1 MEKKIFSDEEVF
13 EQIKPASRKAYKK
26 WWKEFKEISWSGW
39 SGRGAARRPWR
50 AAGGRLPAVERDLGP
65 STGRWER
72 PGAVRRPWKPAWGRP
87 PAMESGLQYLTSRLS
102 KQAWRVWGVWDSLSR
117 PCGGVG
123 GGGGDG
129 KGPIGHPFGPFN
141 GQKSLSPLWK
151 ARFSLSTPS
160 MGRVMGFPRLK
171 ITMSATFTE
180 YSV

>member
-1 MEKKIFSDEEVF
+1 MPPVFNSFLRYVFVF
-13 EQIKPASRKAYKK
+13 EMRPPPPSPPHNTCWTNIKKK
-26 WWKEFKEISWSGW
+26 
-39 SGRGAARRPWR
+39 
-50 AAGGRLPAVERDLGP
+50 GG
-65 STGRWER
+65 ER